1 MSRNNGIVYHS
12 HGDFG
17 AFFGTWMSGVE
28 FEVVPRS
35 VGMLLTV
42 GDSQGMHSFDTVNWR
57 VGATVPVASDPAIAY
72 PRRRY
77 FKGGLPSRQEFP
89 TWNVE
94 AGVDAEKPLGQW
106 NSLDLDVFGDRA
118 IHVVNGVPVLAAS
131 DFTTTDAAGKRIPL
145 VAGRWSHP
153 AAVRRCRDLFPGH
166 HHFPDRPTSQDHYHW
181 RNEVTGGQWGRQG
194 DEYVLSPEQIE
205 QFHRD
210 GDVTLRDLLTE
221 DDLVVELPLKR
232 GDITVHDEMIIHG
245 SGGNRSADRWR
256 RTCITAF
263 RSAACVAFQRAIGF
277 THSHNDNINWETH
290 FGALSS

>member
-1 MSRNNGIVYHS
+1 MEYEWGANTWMPMSRNNGIVYHS

-94 AGVDAEKPLGQW
+94 AGVDAEKPLSQW

-145 VAGRWSHP
+145 VAGRIQLQSEG
-153 AAVRRCRDLFPGH
+153 AETFFR
-166 HHFPDRPTSQDHYHW
+166 
-181 RNEVTGGQWGRQG
+181 
-194 DEYVLSPEQIE
+194 
-205 QFHRD
+205 
-210 GDVTLRDLLTE
+210 
-221 DDLVVELPLKR
+221 
-232 GDITVHDEMIIHG
+232 DITISRIDRLLKII
-245 SGGNRSADRWR
+245 
-256 RTCITAF
+256 T
-263 RSAACVAFQRAIGF
+263 IG
-277 THSHNDNINWETH
+277 ETK
-290 FGALSS
+290 